1 MPKRINRALFFL
13 FLVFGWTLV
22 VSGCAN
28 DKPSI
33 ITQGDSLPL
42 TSAAPTS
49 QIPLAIINPSET
61 SSESS
66 SNPPS
71 SSGVQKA
78 QTQAQAVPIL
88 YYHSVMRE
96 VGNEV
101 RMPPDQFEDQM
112 AYLQDKGYQSIS
124 LDQFYQAEYFG
135 ETLPAKPIMI
145 TFDDGYADNYTTA
158 FPILKK
164 YGFTA
169 TIFMVS
175 SYIDGEGFMT
185 WPQLKELAANGW
197 QIEGHTANH
206 TDLTKLDSKTVLSEL
221 KSSKE
226 LLEKGLG
233 QPVDF
238 FAYPYGDFNAGV
250 VLAVKNT
257 GYVMAFTTERGWADH
272 NADAWHVHRVYCY
285 AFMGMTEFSRRLQNP
300 NY

>member
-1 MPKRINRALFFL
+1 
-13 FLVFGWTLV
+13 
-22 VSGCAN
+22 
-28 DKPSI
+28 
-33 ITQGDSLPL
+33 
-42 TSAAPTS
+42 
-49 QIPLAIINPSET
+49 
-61 SSESS
+61 
-66 SNPPS
+66 
-71 SSGVQKA
+71 
-78 QTQAQAVPIL
+78 
-88 YYHSVMRE
+88 MRE